1 MDFNFCRYTFYA
13 TRWFWRRLKEFF
25 DSPNICCWHSNL
37 SKDLSKMHEC
47 DRRQTDRP
55 NYAEMYSNR
64 RNRSYI
70 VASAARAIVPTNIGS
85 IEVSLI
91 LTLQFLYVKS
101 SNIYSRLL
109 VFWRCCVV
117 SRVRRWLVGLL
128 LFSRCICS
136 PFISEVRICWCAS
149 RL

>member
-1 MDFNFCRYTFYA
+1 
-13 TRWFWRRLKEFF
+13 
-25 DSPNICCWHSNL
+25 
-37 SKDLSKMHEC
+37 MHEC

-109 VFWRCCVV
+109 VF
-117 SRVRRWLVGLL
+117 
-128 LFSRCICS
+128 
-136 PFISEVRICWCAS
+136 
-149 RL
+149 